1 MRPDSLLRFWC
12 YINWY
17 LLTYLRMVGCTVVL
31 GKNYLRN
38 AFMPVYLQAA

>member
-1 MRPDSLLRFWC
+1 
-12 YINWY
+12 
-17 LLTYLRMVGCTVVL
+17 MVGCTVVL